1 MMIFLFLA
9 PYGSNAKSA
18 NTIWVHCRA
27 CSTIKAMLKTVPPPD
42 EIKAMLEQIGAPTD
56 YIMLGLDCETVV
68 EALDYGHYL
77 CGHFTIMK
85 LLKLIGTPL
94 VC

>member
-1 MMIFLFLA
+1 
-9 PYGSNAKSA
+9 
-18 NTIWVHCRA
+18 
-27 CSTIKAMLKTVPPPD
+27 
-42 EIKAMLEQIGAPTD
+42 LEQIGAPTD
-56 YIMLGLDCETVV
+56 YITLGLDCETVV

-85 LLKLIGTPL
+85 LLKLLGTPP